1 MDRFCSW
8 GSSTNIAEPH
18 SERSAGIRRTATLS
32 SSLGISAR
40 LIPIQPSGDKMLDD
54 HEAPYV
60 EQTIFHDAP
69 SVRSR
74 NLARLALAARD
85 VAAASS
91 DASSRPESVSR

>member
-1 MDRFCSW
+1 M
-8 GSSTNIAEPH
+8 P
-18 SERSAGIRRTATLS
+18 
-32 SSLGISAR
+32 
-40 LIPIQPSGDKMLDD
+40 DD

-69 SVRSR
+69 SVRGR